1 MVYLNVAAVFPTPGG
16 GGVSGDS
23 PKWGLILLRFISFDG
38 VCGEV
43 VRLIGILLGKLLG
56 KAILLT
62 NVDCCGGKGW
72 SCRGG
77 SSGTF
82 IADGPAE
89 GVAVGL
95 PVGVYVVG
103 DLLRL
108 ADGLAEGVVVGLSV
122 GVDVVGD
129 VLWLADGLVEGVPV
143 SLSGPAE
150 GVAVWALYL
159 GLQMGLR
166 RR

>member
-1 MVYLNVAAVFPTPGG
+1 VVYLNVAAVFPTPGG

-62 NVDCCGGKGW
+62 NVDC
-72 SCRGG
+72 CRGG

>member
-1 MVYLNVAAVFPTPGG
+1 M
-16 GGVSGDS
+16 
-23 PKWGLILLRFISFDG
+23 LRFVIVDG

-43 VRLIGILLGKLLG
+43 VRLLGIHLGKLLG
-56 KAILLT
+56 KAILLAS
-62 NVDCCGGKGW
+62 VDCCGGKGW

-103 DLLRL
+103 DLLGL
-108 ADGLAEGVVVGLSV
+108 SDGLA
-122 GVDVVGD
+122 
-129 VLWLADGLVEGVPV
+129 
-143 SLSGPAE
+143 
-150 GVAVWALYL
+150 
-159 GLQMGLR
+159 
-166 RR
+166 